1 MALSFELTKSAKGEF
16 HFKLLAAGGGTL
28 VRSEGYNAK
37 ASATNGIESV
47 RKNST
52 TDARY
57 ELKTASDG
65 RPFFN
70 LKSSNGQVVGTS
82 PMFKDEA
89 ARDAAIKDMKAGA
102 GSAGVNDQT

>member
-1 MALSFELTKSAKGEF
+1 MALSFELTKSEKGEF
-16 HFKLLAAGGGTL
+16 YFKLLGADGSTL

-52 TDARY
+52 EDGRY

-65 RPFFN
+65 REFFN
-70 LKSSNGQVVGTS
+70 LKASNGQVIGTS
-82 PMFKDEA
+82 PMFKDAA
-89 ARDAAIKDMKAGA
+89 ARDGAVAEVKKGAGA
-102 GSAGVNDQT
+102 AKLNDKS